1 MTDQLNRQ
9 QLFEDLANARQEL
22 MRSLYFISDHE
33 AMIPGVHG
41 EWCVRDVMSHITAR
55 ECTAWAAV
63 HNLVNEGDPQFPSP
77 HDDREFNQAAVWR
90 RQEFTLREVIDE
102 MDGMR
107 VQILKHTRKM
117 HNNELYGLYEVR
129 ATGELKS
136 LAQVLQELLDHD
148 YQHAGSIWRWRADS
162 GALHRNNF
170 RRVIT
175 GERDQLMNALGVMF
189 ARDALREEVCG
200 YWTVRDVMAHILS
213 WDEEVLR
220 TAQHWTVERPWQ
232 DGALYDDE
240 WNEIEVANRAD
251 VSDVDLAEGL
261 AMTHRRLVQWF
272 DKMAD
277 KDLVAMGRAPWGER
291 MALISFLHQMA
302 KHDGVHRPDLERSA
316 PRRGRR

>member
-22 MRSLYFISDHE
+22 MRSLYFLSDPE
-33 AMIPGVHG
+33 TVLPGVHG

-63 HNLVNEGDPQFPSP
+63 HNLVHEGDPQFPSP
-77 HDDREFNQAAVWR
+77 HDDRDFNQAAVYR
-90 RQEFTLREVIDE
+90 RREFSLREIIDE

-107 VQILKHTRKM
+107 VQTLKFTRKM

-136 LAQVLQELLDHD
+136 VAQVLQELLDHD
-148 YQHAGSIWRWRADS
+148 YQHAASIWRWRAEF
-162 GALHRNNF
+162 GTLHRSNF
-170 RRVIT
+170 RRVLT
-175 GERDQLMNALGVMF
+175 GERNQLMNALGGMF
-189 ARDALREEVCG
+189 DNDMLREEVCG
-200 YWTVRDVMAHILS
+200 YWTVRDVMAHVLS

-220 TAQHWTVERPWQ
+220 TTQHWTEARPWQ

-240 WNEIEVANRAD
+240 WNESEVARRA
-251 VSDVDLAEGL
+251 SMDLVELADGL
-261 AMTHRRLVQWF
+261 ATSHRRLMQLF
-272 DKMAD
+272 DATTD
-277 KDLVAMGRAPWGER
+277 QDLVTMGRAPWGER
-291 MALISFLHQMA
+291 MALMSFLHQMA
-302 KHDGVHRPDLERSA
+302 KHDAVHRPDLERM